1 MVSYLEPHVG
11 SILEHCPRFQG
22 GTLPNDA
29 GPRLHGVGFHLEL
42 PLLGFSLWSVIS
54 LVVLLAGAYGVSQRS
69 RTAAVLLLIYYVVGQ
84 VSLRLQYPEVGYSSM
99 FIVVIFGILYLR
111 GAVAA
116 FTYHRLDAEGLES
129 DDTAA
134 TPVGVGGRG
143 DPYG

>member
-1 MVSYLEPHVG
+1 VEQRERALRDIRNAWVAALVSAALTAAMVLLVVY
-11 SILEHCPRFQG
+11 
-22 GTLPNDA
+22 
-29 GPRLHGVGFHLEL
+29 LEL

-54 LVVLLAGAYGVSQRS
+54 VVVLLAGAYGVSQRS
-69 RTAAVLLLIYYVVGQ
+69 RTAAVLLLIYFVVGQ

-99 FIVVIFGILYLR
+99 FIVVIFAILYLR

-143 DPYG
+143 DHYG